1 MIEYVLEYGSSVE
14 HTTELILNDKDQD
27 ESKFDLISLA
37 EKIEEFH
44 QIKKRNLGDE
54 LSGLGE
60 TVWKI
65 MLRLFITNKEK
76 QKITAADISQ
86 QISFPVSTVLRYI
99 KILDDYGYI
108 IQLDVPEQLNSALQ
122 LTPQGQAIMR
132 NTLVALNA
140 FLPKDQSMKFPKG

>member
-1 MIEYVLEYGSSVE
+1 MIEYVHEYGSSVE

-65 MLRLFITNKEK
+65 MLRLFITTKAE
-76 QKITAADISQ
+76 QKITVADISQ
-86 QISFPVSTVLRYI
+86 QISFPESTVLRYI
-99 KILDDYGYI
+99 KILDDNGYV
-108 IQLDVPEQLNSALQ
+108 IQLDVPEQRNSGLQ
-122 LTPQGQAIMR
+122 LSLHGQAIMR
-132 NTLVALNA
+132 NTLLALNA
-140 FLPKDQSMKFPKG
+140 FLPDNPSMGIPKW